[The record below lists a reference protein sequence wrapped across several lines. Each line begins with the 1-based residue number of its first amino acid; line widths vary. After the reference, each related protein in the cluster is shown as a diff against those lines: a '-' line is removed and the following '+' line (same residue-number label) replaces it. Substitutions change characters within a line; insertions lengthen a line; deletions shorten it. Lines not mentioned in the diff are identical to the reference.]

1 MAYFSKQQKITS
13 DFSIKGERHIGK
25 KNVLVQVNEGA
36 LSPFHRNTN
45 LIAI

>member
-1 MAYFSKQQKITS
+1 MAYFSKQQKITF
-13 DFSIKGERHIGK
+13 DFSIKGERYIQK
-25 KNVLVQVNEGA
+25 KNISVQVNEGA